1 MECTYL
7 HVGFFND
14 PLPES
19 SNFKTLNFLKQYKS
33 KLERADREYASFK
46 SGLETFYAICDWYF
60 PSVVQSPH
68 FPNYSIIDI
77 FQQL

>member
-33 KLERADREYASFK
+33 KLERAEREYASFK
-46 SGLETFYAICDWYF
+46 SGLEWGCYR
-60 PSVVQSPH
+60 SSPYL
-68 FPNYSIIDI
+68 PTRLGQI
-77 FQQL
+77 FKTIN